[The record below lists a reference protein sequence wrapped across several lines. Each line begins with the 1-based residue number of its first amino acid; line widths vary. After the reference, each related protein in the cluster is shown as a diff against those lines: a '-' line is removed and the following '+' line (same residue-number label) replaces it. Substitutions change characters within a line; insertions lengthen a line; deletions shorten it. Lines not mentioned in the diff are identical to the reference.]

1 MNDLAATNHRNQRI
15 REALALALQVAPET
29 ITADLSFGDIP
40 QWDSMGHMEVM
51 MRLEEFFSIEI
62 NAETIASLTSVE
74 AIRSYL
80 ENSHQE
86 A

>member
-1 MNDLAATNHRNQRI
+1 MNETAATNSLHQRI
-15 REALALALQVAPET
+15 QEALALALQVTPET

-51 MRLEEFFSIEI
+51 MRLEEFFGIEI
-62 NAETIASLTSVE
+62 NAETIALLTSVE
-74 AIRSYL
+74 SIRTYL